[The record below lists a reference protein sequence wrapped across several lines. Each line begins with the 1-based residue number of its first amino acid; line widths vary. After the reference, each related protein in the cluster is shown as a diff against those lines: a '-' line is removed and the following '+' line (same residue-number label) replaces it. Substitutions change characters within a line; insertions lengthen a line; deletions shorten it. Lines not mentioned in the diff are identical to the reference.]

1 MASKT
6 PKPTRSS
13 ANSSQRPA
21 TKPAIKKAG
30 GQRASTAKDKNSP
43 LQNPGFGIEE
53 MSAVL
58 DAVKTANDPVLN
70 AGLTKSRASAQASL
84 KNTSTVDSQL
94 KGSTQNSQS
103 LESSNLGAST
113 AKSKT
118 IPLRI
123 FQIYYEAWQRELL
136 DPNFIALDNGKTTTE
151 LMEFAVF
158 ERLLKSE
165 HVKDVQLW
173 GALSWRFTERTG
185 MTGAQLVK
193 AIAAQPGKDVYFC
206 DPVPVNEALFHNFWL
221 QGETSHPQF
230 LALCQ
235 AIFKV
240 TGLPESE
247 LTGLQSS
254 VLFSASNYYI
264 GTPRFWM
271 TYIPWV
277 NQVLSAA
284 NKKLPPKIRD
294 LMHSKLADDRDLH
307 KGSTYVPFI
316 VERLLPVFL
325 KTAGK
330 DLLAHK
336 ITLPLRESELNVH
349 LKLLREMKDVAHRTK
364 SAWLAACWV
373 NYRNLYLMQANGK
386 EWCDKHLRTITPTEI
401 HFS

>member
-1 MASKT
+1 
-6 PKPTRSS
+6 
-13 ANSSQRPA
+13 
-21 TKPAIKKAG
+21 
-30 GQRASTAKDKNSP
+30 
-43 LQNPGFGIEE
+43 

-58 DAVKTANDPVLN
+58 EAVKTTSDPVLN
-70 AGLTKSRASAQASL
+70 AGLARPSASKVAPIANASQA
-84 KNTSTVDSQL
+84 DSQV
-94 KGSTQNSQS
+94 KSAAQKAGSSSGSQPS
-103 LESSNLGAST
+103 AT
-113 AKSKT
+113 AGNPNA

-123 FQIYYEAWQRELL
+123 FQIYYETWQRELL

-173 GALSWRFTERTG
+173 GALSWRFSERTG

-193 AIAAQPGKDVYFC
+193 AIAAQPGKDLYFC

-254 VLFSASNYYI
+254 VLFSASNYYV
-264 GTPRFWM
+264 GSPRFWM

-284 NKKLPPKIRD
+284 NKIN
-294 LMHSKLADDRDLH
+294 
-307 KGSTYVPFI
+307 G
-316 VERLLPVFL
+316 
-325 KTAGK
+325 
-330 DLLAHK
+330 
-336 ITLPLRESELNVH
+336 
-349 LKLLREMKDVAHRTK
+349 TK
-364 SAWLAACWV
+364 SNHTV
-373 NYRNLYLMQANGK
+373 DQDNKTYIIKYKSSSKETKFNSIGK
-386 EWCDKHLRTITPTEI
+386 NM
-401 HFS
+401 

>member
-1 MASKT
+1 
-6 PKPTRSS
+6 
-13 ANSSQRPA
+13 
-21 TKPAIKKAG
+21 
-30 GQRASTAKDKNSP
+30 
-43 LQNPGFGIEE
+43 

-58 DAVKTANDPVLN
+58 EAVKTASDPVLN
-70 AGLTKSRASAQASL
+70 AGLAKPSSSKAAPIANASL
-84 KNTSTVDSQL
+84 ADSQV
-94 KGSTQNSQS
+94 KSAAQKVGGSSTSQS
-103 LESSNLGAST
+103 SATVGNPNAV
-113 AKSKT
+113 
-118 IPLRI
+118 PLRI
-123 FQIYYEAWQRELL
+123 FQIYYETWQRELL

-173 GALSWRFTERTG
+173 GALSWRFSERTG
-185 MTGAQLVK
+185 MTGAQLVT
-193 AIAAQPGKDVYFC
+193 AIAAQPGKDLYFC

-254 VLFSASNYYI
+254 VLFSASNYYV
-264 GTPRFWM
+264 GSPRFWM

-307 KGSTYVPFI
+307 KGCTYVPFI

-336 ITLPLRESELNVH
+336 IALPLRESELNVH
-349 LKLLREMKDVAHRTK
+349 LKLLREM
-364 SAWLAACWV
+364 
-373 NYRNLYLMQANGK
+373 
-386 EWCDKHLRTITPTEI
+386 
-401 HFS
+401 

>member
-1 MASKT
+1 MASKN
-6 PKPTRSS
+6 PKTIQSE
-13 ANSSQRPA
+13 ANPSPRPA
-21 TKPAIKKAG
+21 TKPVAKKAG
-30 GQRASTAKDKNSP
+30 GQRVSTAKDKNSV
-43 LQNPGFGIEE
+43 LQNPGLGIEE

-58 DAVKTANDPVLN
+58 EAVKTANDPVLN
-70 AGLTKSRASAQASL
+70 AGLQKPSASTQAPL
-84 KNTSTVDSQL
+84 KNASIA
-94 KGSTQNSQS
+94 GSQS
-103 LESSNLGAST
+103 KATSQ
-113 AKSKT
+113 KSKSSEAPQSAAVT
-118 IPLRI
+118 PKSSAIPLRI
-123 FQIYYEAWQRELL
+123 FQIYYEPWQRELL

-185 MTGAQLVK
+185 MTGAQLVQ
-193 AIAAQPGKDVYFC
+193 AIAAQPGKDIYFC

-271 TYIPWV
+271 TYIPWI

-307 KGSTYVPFI
+307 KGCTYVPFI

-336 ITLPLRESELNVH
+336 IALPLRESELNVH

-364 SAWLAACWV
+364 STWLAACWV